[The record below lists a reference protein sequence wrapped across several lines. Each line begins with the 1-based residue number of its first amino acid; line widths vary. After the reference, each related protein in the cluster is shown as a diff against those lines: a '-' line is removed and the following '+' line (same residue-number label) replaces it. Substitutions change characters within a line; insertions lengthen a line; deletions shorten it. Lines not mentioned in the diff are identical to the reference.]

1 MTRQDVL
8 RKWCAYALALIPVWL
23 LDAYVLSRWTFFGV
37 SALLL
42 PVAVIAVG
50 TLEGVTGGMG
60 FGLGAGLLWAT
71 VYPGGQGHRV
81 LLLTAVGLAAG
92 ALAQYVLS
100 RTFLGCFV
108 ASAAILAVLN
118 DGAFGLPLCAAGAV
132 SLTVAIWGEYWRISA
147 LRRSFRVLTSS
158 RNLYTVSGER
168 GITKE
173 AALLKSRRSIRGFI
187 RRSLEP
193 D

>member
-108 ASAAILAVLN
+108 ASAAILAVLE
-118 DGAFGLPLCAAGAV
+118 GGHAAAV
-132 SLTVAIWGEYWRISA
+132 SL
-147 LRRSFRVLTSS
+147 
-158 RNLYTVSGER
+158 SG
-168 GITKE
+168 GG
-173 AALLKSRRSIRGFI
+173 APGALLRICGLQFVWSMCWMPLIYGRFYRVFRRVGGNR
-187 RRSLEP
+187 LT
-193 D
+193 